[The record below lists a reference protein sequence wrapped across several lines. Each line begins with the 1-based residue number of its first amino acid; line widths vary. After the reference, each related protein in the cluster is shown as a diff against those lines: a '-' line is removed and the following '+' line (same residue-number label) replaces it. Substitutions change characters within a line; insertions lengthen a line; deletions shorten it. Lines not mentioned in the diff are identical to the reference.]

1 VNAARLLD
9 RLTESGY
16 AAGWRVVRTL
26 PAPVTRPVFRR
37 GADLAARRSGTGTRR
52 LRANLRRVVG
62 PAMAETELDV
72 LVRDALRS
80 YARYWLEAFRLPSVP
95 RDEVVETMR
104 LDQEAVELLDRCLAE
119 GRGVVVA
126 LGHSGNWDHAGAWA
140 AYTGRPVVTVAERLK
155 PESLYDRFVAYRE
168 SIGISVLP
176 LTGGRRQPLEELA
189 ERLRAGGLVCLL
201 ADRDLS
207 KRGVEVSFFGGRTR
221 MPAGPALLALQ
232 TGASLL
238 VARLWFDDHGS
249 RGSIVGPFTAP
260 ADGDRIARIA
270 AMTQQVADALAEG
283 IAAHPQ
289 DWHMLQ
295 RMWLDD
301 TAPDDTAPDDTGEA
315 PA

>member
-1 VNAARLLD
+1 MRGARLLD
-9 RLTESGY
+9 RLAETGY
-16 AAGWRVVRTL
+16 AAGWRIVRTL
-26 PAPVTRPVFRR
+26 PAPATRPLFRR
-37 GADLAARRSGTGTRR
+37 GADLAARRSGSGTRR

-62 PAMAETELDV
+62 PAVAEADLDV

-95 RDEVVETMR
+95 RDEVVDTMR
-104 LDQEAVELLDRCLAE
+104 LDPEGVELLDRCLAE
-119 GRGVVVA
+119 GRGLVVA
-126 LGHSGNWDHAGAWA
+126 LSHSGNWDHAGAWA

-155 PESLYDRFVAYRE
+155 PETLYDRFVAYRE

-176 LTGGRRQPLEELA
+176 LTGGRRQPLDDLA
-189 ERLRAGGLVCLL
+189 DRLRAGALVCLL

-221 MPAGPALLALQ
+221 MPAGPALLALR
-232 TGASLL
+232 TGAPLL
-238 VARLWFDDHGS
+238 VARLWFDSDGS
-249 RGSIVGPFTAP
+249 RGSIVGPVEVP
-260 ADGDRIARIA
+260 PGDDRMAQVA
-270 AMTQQVADALAEG
+270 TMTQQVADLLAEG

-301 TAPDDTAPDDTGEA
+301 DGGT

>member
-1 VNAARLLD
+1 VRGARLLD

-16 AAGWRVVRTL
+16 AAGWRLVRTL
-26 PAPVTRPVFRR
+26 PAPATRPLFRR
-37 GADLAARRSGTGTRR
+37 GADLAARRSGQGTRR

-62 PAMAETELDV
+62 PAVPEPELDL

-95 RDEVVETMR
+95 RDEVVQTMR
-104 LDQEAVELLDRCLAE
+104 LDPEGVDLLDRCLAA

-140 AYTGRPVVTVAERLK
+140 AYTGRPVVSVAERLK
-155 PESLYDRFVAYRE
+155 PAGLYDRFVAYRE

-176 LTGGRRQPLEELA
+176 LTGGRRQPLDELA
-189 ERLRAGGLVCLL
+189 ERLRAGELVCLL

-207 KRGVEVSFFGGRTR
+207 RRGVEVSFFGGRTR
-221 MPAGPALLALQ
+221 MPAGPALLALR
-232 TGASLL
+232 TGAPLL
-238 VARLWFDDHGS
+238 VARLWYDETSS
-249 RGSIVGPFTAP
+249 RGSIVGPIAVP
-260 ADGDRIARIA
+260 AGADRLAQVA
-270 AMTQQVADALAEG
+270 AMTQEVADSLAEG
-283 IAAHPQ
+283 IAAHPR

-295 RMWLDD
+295 RMWLDE
-301 TAPDDTAPDDTGEA
+301 PDGT